1 MTLLCVSSSIALQ
14 SRQALSLSGVGTIR
28 LGQSDFETTERCVR
42 LDTTVSMAF
51 SSRVLQVSFH
61 HRQATRIQLVR
72 ENVPPVRIVQ
82 EALRPRSRVETQA
95 CIVRPIRV
103 GQSLYLW
110 GTTQSAHPRRRCP
123 VRPCVR
129 KGRTAWVAS

>member
-42 LDTTVSMAF
+42 LDTTVSMGF
-51 SSRVLQVSFH
+51 NNRVHQDTFH
-61 HRQATRIQLVR
+61 HRQATRIRRAPANVR
-72 ENVPPVRIVQ
+72 LGHIAQ
-82 EALRPRSRVETQA
+82 AALRPRSRVETQA